1 MLSIDI
7 NCDMGESTHLW
18 PYSIE
23 QDHVLLSYVSSIN
36 LACGFHAGDPHT
48 MHELVEAAVTA
59 GVAIGA
65 HPGFDDRDNFGRTNV
80 QLSPEKVYDL
90 VLYQVG
96 ALGAFLKVMNSRLH
110 HVKPHGALYNIAAKD
125 SVLAAAICKAIYDY
139 DSKLLL
145 YGLSGSQLITAA
157 HEIGLASCSE
167 VFADRTYHDDGTLT
181 PRSHQNALITDTQQ
195 SLKQVL
201 QMVQQQT
208 VTSISGKEV
217 PIVAD
222 TICIHGDGAH
232 AAEFAKAINE
242 LFAGNAIEI
251 VSAKL

>member
-1 MLSIDI
+1 M
-7 NCDMGESTHLW
+7 
-18 PYSIE
+18 
-23 QDHVLLSYVSSIN
+23 
-36 LACGFHAGDPHT
+36 
-48 MHELVEAAVTA
+48 
-59 GVAIGA
+59 
-65 HPGFDDRDNFGRTNV
+65 
-80 QLSPEKVYDL
+80 
-90 VLYQVG
+90 
-96 ALGAFLKVMNSRLH
+96 
-110 HVKPHGALYNIAAKD
+110 AAKD